1 MRNILYLVSY
11 ISYLIHNPKQGGI
24 AMAMSHE
31 DMEKRRQRRQA
42 QQKKQRAQQRK
53 LRLGL
58 AAAVLVLALC
68 TAAIYY
74 FVENAPQTAPS
85 AALNTA
91 LPTETTAPQTAP
103 TEETRP
109 AKEATTTI
117 HIRAAGDLNVTNS
130 VVDAGLSATGYD
142 FTRAFQDVAS
152 TLSDADLTLLNLE
165 GNICGEPYGT
175 ATSSAPNKLLTA
187 LRNAGVDL
195 IQMAN
200 SCSINNGLI
209 GLNSTLQAIRAAGME
224 PVGAYSSPTEF
235 KRSKGYTI
243 CEIQGLKVAFVA
255 FTKGVGGMGMPAGNE
270 DCVNLLY
277 TDYDSTY
284 KKVDTEGIT
293 SILNAVKAEKPDF
306 TVALLHWGSEN
317 NDTISSTQESIVK
330 LLQKNGVGLIIGTHP
345 HLVQK
350 IDYNEAAGTLVAY
363 SLGDFFGDAARGGT
377 NYSIILD
384 VEITKDNEKG
394 TTRVTGY
401 SYTPIYTVT
410 SSQTTDGFQRVVRIE
425 QAMQAHDG
433 NFVDKIT
440 AACYSDM
447 AYSLTRIAS
456 RASGKG

>member
-1 MRNILYLVSY
+1 
-11 ISYLIHNPKQGGI
+11 
-24 AMAMSHE
+24 MAMSPE

-42 QQKKQRAQQRK
+42 QLKKQRAQRRK

-58 AAAVLVLALC
+58 AAAVVVLGLC
-68 TAAIYY
+68 AFGIYY
-74 FVENAPQTAPS
+74 FVENTPQGEATVQS
-85 AALNTA
+85 AI
-91 LPTETTAPQTAP
+91 PETTASTTAP
-103 TEETRP
+103 TEETSPVR
-109 AKEATTTI
+109 ESTTTI
-117 HIRAAGDLNVTNS
+117 HLRAAGDLNVTDS
-130 VVDAGLSATGYD
+130 VVDAGLAASGFD

-152 TLSDADLTLLNLE
+152 TLSDADLTLMNLE
-165 GNICGEPYGT
+165 GNIYGETYGT
-175 ATSSAPNKLLTA
+175 ATTSAPYKLLTA

-209 GLNSTLQAIRAAGME
+209 GLSSTLQAIRTAGME
-224 PVGAYSSPTEF
+224 PVGAYASPNEF
-235 KRSKGYTI
+235 RRSKGYTI
-243 CEIQGLKVAFVA
+243 CEIQGLRVAFVA
-255 FTKGVGGMGMPAGNE
+255 FTKGVGGRGMPAGNE

-277 TDYDSTY
+277 LDYDSTY
-284 KKVDTEGIT
+284 KKVDTQGIT
-293 SILNAVKAEKPDF
+293 KILSDVKAEKPDF

-384 VEITKDNEKG
+384 VEITKDNVKG

-410 SSQTTDGFQRVVRIE
+410 KSQSADGFQRVVRIE
-425 QAMQAHDG
+425 QAMQAYDG

-440 AACYSDM
+440 KACYDDM

-456 RASGKG
+456 RTSGKG

>member
-1 MRNILYLVSY
+1 
-11 ISYLIHNPKQGGI
+11 
-24 AMAMSHE
+24 MAMSPE

-42 QQKKQRAQQRK
+42 QLKKQRAQRRK

-58 AAAVLVLALC
+58 AAAVVVLGLC
-68 TAAIYY
+68 AFGIYY
-74 FVENAPQTAPS
+74 FVENTPQGEATVQS
-85 AALNTA
+85 AI
-91 LPTETTAPQTAP
+91 PETTASTTAP
-103 TEETRP
+103 TEETSPVR
-109 AKEATTTI
+109 ESTTTI
-117 HIRAAGDLNVTNS
+117 HLRAAGDLNVTDS
-130 VVDAGLSATGYD
+130 VVDAGLAASGFD

-165 GNICGEPYGT
+165 GNIYGETYGT
-175 ATSSAPNKLLTA
+175 ATTSAPYKLLTA

-209 GLNSTLQAIRAAGME
+209 GLSSTLQAIRTAGME
-224 PVGAYSSPTEF
+224 PVGAYASPNEF
-235 KRSKGYTI
+235 RRSKGYTI
-243 CEIQGLKVAFVA
+243 CEIQGLRVAFVA
-255 FTKGVGGMGMPAGNE
+255 FTKGVGGRGMPAGNE

-277 TDYDSTY
+277 LDYDSTY

-293 SILNAVKAEKPDF
+293 QILSDVKAEKPDF

-384 VEITKDNEKG
+384 VEITKDNVKG

-410 SSQTTDGFQRVVRIE
+410 KSQSADGFQRVVRIE
-425 QAMQAHDG
+425 QAMQAYDG
-433 NFVDKIT
+433 NFVDKT
-440 AACYSDM
+440 TKACYDDM
-447 AYSLTRIAS
+447 AYTLTRIAS
-456 RASGKG
+456 RTSGKG

>member
-1 MRNILYLVSY
+1 
-11 ISYLIHNPKQGGI
+11 
-24 AMAMSHE
+24 MAMSPE

-42 QQKKQRAQQRK
+42 QLKKQRAQRRK

-58 AAAVLVLALC
+58 AAAVVVLGLC
-68 TAAIYY
+68 AFGIYY
-74 FVENAPQTAPS
+74 FVENTPQGEATVQS
-85 AALNTA
+85 AI
-91 LPTETTAPQTAP
+91 PETTASTTAP
-103 TEETRP
+103 TEETSPVR
-109 AKEATTTI
+109 ESTTTI
-117 HIRAAGDLNVTNS
+117 HLRAAGDLNVTDS
-130 VVDAGLSATGYD
+130 VVDAGLAASGFD

-165 GNICGEPYGT
+165 GNIYGETYGT
-175 ATSSAPNKLLTA
+175 ATTSDPYKLLTA

-209 GLNSTLQAIRAAGME
+209 GLSSTLQAIRTAGME
-224 PVGAYSSPTEF
+224 PVGAYASPNEF
-235 KRSKGYTI
+235 RRSKGYTI
-243 CEIQGLKVAFVA
+243 CEIQGLRVAFVA
-255 FTKGVGGMGMPAGNE
+255 FTKGVGGRGMPAGNE

-277 TDYDSTY
+277 LDYDSTY
-284 KKVDTEGIT
+284 KKVDTQGIT
-293 SILNAVKAEKPDF
+293 KILSDVKAEKPDF

-384 VEITKDNEKG
+384 VEITKDNVKG

-410 SSQTTDGFQRVVRIE
+410 KSQSADGFQRVVRIE
-425 QAMQAHDG
+425 QAMQAYDG

-440 AACYSDM
+440 KACYDDM

-456 RASGKG
+456 RTSGKG

>member
-1 MRNILYLVSY
+1 
-11 ISYLIHNPKQGGI
+11 
-24 AMAMSHE
+24 MAMSSE

-42 QQKKQRAQQRK
+42 QQKKQRAQRRR

-58 AAAVLVLALC
+58 AAAAVVLALC
-68 TAAIYY
+68 GGAIYY
-74 FVENAPQTAPS
+74 FVENAPQAKNTPSLTAG
-85 AALNTA
+85 
-91 LPTETTAPQTAP
+91 P
-103 TEETRP
+103 TEETAP
-109 AKEATTTI
+109 ATTAPPEPTSAGPESTTTI
-117 HIRAAGDLNVTNS
+117 HIRAAGDLNVTDS
-130 VVDAGLSATGYD
+130 VVNAGLSATGFD

-152 TLSDADLTLLNLE
+152 VLAEADLTLLNLE

-175 ATSSAPNKLLTA
+175 ATTSAPSKLLTA
-187 LRNAGVDL
+187 LRSAGVDL

-209 GLNSTLQAIRAAGME
+209 GLNATLDAIRAAGME

-243 CEIQGLKVAFVA
+243 CQIQGLRVAFVA

-317 NDTISSTQESIVK
+317 NDTISSTQESIVS
-330 LLQKNGVGLIIGTHP
+330 LLKKNGVGLIIGTHP
-345 HLVQK
+345 HLVQEVAY
-350 IDYNEAAGTLVAY
+350 DETAGTLVAY

-384 VEITKDNEKG
+384 VEITKDNVKG

-410 SSQTTDGFQRVVRIE
+410 PSQIVDGFQRVVRIE
-425 QAMQAHDG
+425 QAMQAYSG
-433 NFVDKIT
+433 NFVNKIT
-440 AACYSDM
+440 KACYDDM

-456 RASGKG
+456 RTSGKG

>member
-1 MRNILYLVSY
+1 
-11 ISYLIHNPKQGGI
+11 
-24 AMAMSHE
+24 MAMSPE

-42 QQKKQRAQQRK
+42 QLKKQRAQRRK

-58 AAAVLVLALC
+58 AAAVVVLGLC
-68 TAAIYY
+68 AFGIYY
-74 FVENAPQTAPS
+74 FVENTPQGEATVQS
-85 AALNTA
+85 AI
-91 LPTETTAPQTAP
+91 PETTASTTAP
-103 TEETRP
+103 TEETSPVR
-109 AKEATTTI
+109 ESTTTI
-117 HIRAAGDLNVTNS
+117 HLRAAGDLNVTDS
-130 VVDAGLSATGYD
+130 VVDAGLAASGFD

-165 GNICGEPYGT
+165 GNIYGETYGT
-175 ATSSAPNKLLTA
+175 ATTSAPYKLLTA

-200 SCSINNGLI
+200 SCSLNNGLI
-209 GLNSTLQAIRAAGME
+209 GLSSPLQAIRTAGME
-224 PVGAYSSPTEF
+224 PVGAYASPNEF
-235 KRSKGYTI
+235 RRSKGYTI
-243 CEIQGLKVAFVA
+243 CEIQGLRVAFVA
-255 FTKGVGGMGMPAGNE
+255 FTKGVGGRGMPAGNE

-277 TDYDSTY
+277 LDYDSTY
-284 KKVDTEGIT
+284 KKVDTQGIT
-293 SILNAVKAEKPDF
+293 KILSDVKAEKPDF

-384 VEITKDNEKG
+384 VEITKDNVKG

-410 SSQTTDGFQRVVRIE
+410 KSQSADGFQRVVRIE
-425 QAMQAHDG
+425 QAMQAYDG

-440 AACYSDM
+440 KACYDDM

-456 RASGKG
+456 RTSGKG

>member
-1 MRNILYLVSY
+1 
-11 ISYLIHNPKQGGI
+11 
-24 AMAMSHE
+24 MAMSPE

-42 QQKKQRAQQRK
+42 QLKKQRAQRRK

-58 AAAVLVLALC
+58 AAAVVVLGLC
-68 TAAIYY
+68 AFGIYY
-74 FVENAPQTAPS
+74 FVENTPQGEATVQS
-85 AALNTA
+85 AI
-91 LPTETTAPQTAP
+91 PETTASTTAP
-103 TEETRP
+103 TEETSPVR
-109 AKEATTTI
+109 ESTTTI
-117 HIRAAGDLNVTNS
+117 HLRAAGDLNVTDS
-130 VVDAGLSATGYD
+130 VVDAGLAASGFD

-165 GNICGEPYGT
+165 GNIYGETYGT
-175 ATSSAPNKLLTA
+175 ATTSAPYKLLTA

-209 GLNSTLQAIRAAGME
+209 GLSSTLQAIRTAGME
-224 PVGAYSSPTEF
+224 PLGAYASPNEF
-235 KRSKGYTI
+235 RRSKGYTI
-243 CEIQGLKVAFVA
+243 CEIQGLRVAFVA
-255 FTKGVGGMGMPAGNE
+255 FTKGVGGRGMPAGNE

-277 TDYDSTY
+277 LDYDSTY
-284 KKVDTEGIT
+284 KKVDTQGIT
-293 SILNAVKAEKPDF
+293 KILSDVKAEKPDF

-384 VEITKDNEKG
+384 VEITKDNVKG

-410 SSQTTDGFQRVVRIE
+410 KSQSADGFQRVVRIE
-425 QAMQAHDG
+425 QAMQAYDG

-440 AACYSDM
+440 KACYDDM

-456 RASGKG
+456 RTSGKG